1 MLDGVEAAQLGRHV
15 EPVRRN
21 ARRRE
26 ELVHQLA
33 DRVARLPVE
42 QRQRGQLRGLDRLL
56 ARQRVARRDD
66 QQQVVPP
73 GAAALEGRLV
83 GDDLDEADVQV
94 AVHHPVLDQLRVA
107 HRNPRHH
114 PRVAPLEAFDQPGQP
129 VGPDGGAD
137 AQLEHARQ
145 LVGELETRSSISSD
159 SPRMRSA

>member
-1 MLDGVEAAQLGRHV
+1 LS
-15 EPVRRN
+15 PRRN
-21 ARRRE
+21 ARRGE

-56 ARQRVARRDD
+56 AGQRVARRDD

-94 AVHHPVLDQLRVA
+94 AVHHPVLDQLGVA

-129 VGPDGGAD
+129 VGPPMVVLTPSWSTPDSSS
-137 AQLEHARQ
+137 
-145 LVGELETRSSISSD
+145 VSSETRSSISSD